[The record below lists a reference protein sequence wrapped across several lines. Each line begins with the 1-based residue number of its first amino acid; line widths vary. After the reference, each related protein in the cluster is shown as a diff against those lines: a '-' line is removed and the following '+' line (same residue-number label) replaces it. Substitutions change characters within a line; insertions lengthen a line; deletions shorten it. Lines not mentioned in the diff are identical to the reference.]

1 MNVLTMDK
9 ITSIIFDCD
18 GVLVDTERAMISVLL
33 EMTLEFG
40 VNMEL
45 DEAVKA
51 FSGRQ
56 ILETIAAL
64 QTSAGRPFPENF
76 EQDFRVRAY
85 DRFRQGIEAVPGIHE
100 LLDRLKVPYCVASS
114 GPKEK
119 IALNLKL
126 TGLLG
131 YFPEHH
137 IFSSYE
143 INSWKPDPGIFLHA
157 ADFMGFHPH
166 TTAVVED
173 SIAGVEAAVKGGFKV
188 FAIANEQDRHELAA
202 RGATTFGHMRELP
215 DLLKL

>member
-1 MNVLTMDK
+1 MDK
-9 ITSIIFDCD
+9 VTSIIFDCD

-33 EMTLEFG
+33 EMALEFG

-56 ILETIAAL
+56 ILETIEAL
-64 QTSAGRPFPENF
+64 QAGAGQPFPRDF

-85 DRFRQGIEAVPGIHE
+85 DRFRQGIEPIPGIHE
-100 LLDRLKVPYCVASS
+100 LLDGLKMPYCVASS

-119 IALNLKL
+119 ILLNLKL

-131 YFPEHH
+131 YFPENH
-137 IFSSYE
+137 IFSSYD

-157 ADFMGFHPH
+157 ADVMGFHPQ
-166 TTAVVED
+166 TTAVIED
-173 SIAGVEAAVKGGFKV
+173 SLAGVEAAVKGGFKI
-188 FAIANEQDRHELAA
+188 FAISHEQNRHELAA
-202 RGATTFGHMRELP
+202 RGATTFGHMWELP
-215 DLLKL
+215 ELLEL